1 LLFTSSFFLFIVHDA
16 FLILIV
22 GLCLIKKPAMDS
34 FALAS
39 DAFLDWFKQHNGS
52 TRVND
57 KIQIADLR
65 AQGAGRAVGELWNSC
80 LVDIF

>member
-1 LLFTSSFFLFIVHDA
+1 
-16 FLILIV
+16 
-22 GLCLIKKPAMDS
+22 MDS

-39 DAFLDWFKQHNGS
+39 AAFLDWFKEQNRS

-65 AQGAGRAVGELWNSC
+65 AQGAGRAVGEL
-80 LVDIF
+80 